1 MPNDLDSAPLSPC
14 VNICSLDGQGFCRG
28 CMRTRD
34 EIAGWI
40 RMSAEQ
46 QWSVVRACDER
57 RLARFPAPAPM
68 PA

>member
-1 MPNDLDSAPLSPC
+1 MTTASATGPMSPC
-14 VNICSLDGQGFCRG
+14 VNVCSLDLQGYCRG

-46 QWSVVRACDER
+46 QWAVVRACDER
-57 RLARFPAPAPM
+57 RLARFPAA
-68 PA
+68 AQA